1 MNFVTCDHV
10 RCGNLVYDTEPFEL
24 VYNSRLEFLLKLNP
38 ELKQICN
45 AYHGYASHKEGLK
58 AGINDPCKCSRCIKQ
73 KIKLDQSSKKF
84 SEEYKK
90 HLEVLE
96 N

>member
-1 MNFVTCDHV
+1 LINFVTCDHF

-45 AYHGYASHKEGLK
+45 AYHGYASHKDGLQ
-58 AGINDPCKCSRCIKQ
+58 AGINDPCKCSRCKKQ
-73 KIKLDQSSKKF
+73 NEGF
-84 SEEYKK
+84 R
-90 HLEVLE
+90 